1 MGRRKEKKE
10 IKESEGGI
18 RKKGREE
25 TGEKVREGLGQ
36 IEKEESG

>member
-1 MGRRKEKKE
+1 MDGRRERKE

-36 IEKEESG
+36 DEKEG